1 MKGLS
6 LFSNIGIAEATL
18 EEIGLSIDVANEIST
33 TRVNIYRHLYP
44 DTEMIH
50 GDIRE
55 NYVFNKIIKKSK
67 ENKIE
72 FVIATPPCQGM
83 STVGKQNPN
92 DERNNLIF
100 YAIKAI
106 KKIKPRYV
114 LIENV
119 PQQLRT
125 KIFVNGV
132 NKDIPE
138 YLHDS
143 LSNQYHI
150 EGRVINCA
158 DYGVPQ
164 IRKRSI
170 FLLSRKDQ
178 KKKLTFLNE
187 NDYSEHVPLSV
198 SIGKLPSL
206 DPKIQGLNDEQLL
219 RYFPNFNK
227 KMQKGISISK
237 WHRPPIHKIRH
248 VEIMQHTPE
257 GKSAFG
263 NKYFYPKKSDG
274 SRIKGYKNTYKRQS
288 WDRPSYTITNYNG
301 AVCSQDNVH
310 PGKPFKEKGK
320 NLYSDARVFS
330 IYELMILMSLPPDW
344 NIPEWADE
352 SHLRHAIGEGLPPI
366 VVNKIFGK
374 LLS

>member
-1 MKGLS
+1 
-6 LFSNIGIAEATL
+6 
-18 EEIGLSIDVANEIST
+18 
-33 TRVNIYRHLYP
+33 
-44 DTEMIH
+44 MIH

-72 FVIATPPCQGM
+72 FVLQLHLVKVG
-83 STVGKQNPN
+83 TVGKQNPN

-143 LSNQYHI
+143 LTNQYHI

-164 IRKRSI
+164 IEKI
-170 FLLSRKDQ
+170 NILLSRKDQ
-178 KKKLTFLNE
+178 KKN
-187 NDYSEHVPLSV
+187 
-198 SIGKLPSL
+198 
-206 DPKIQGLNDEQLL
+206 
-219 RYFPNFNK
+219 
-227 KMQKGISISK
+227 
-237 WHRPPIHKIRH
+237 
-248 VEIMQHTPE
+248 
-257 GKSAFG
+257 
-263 NKYFYPKKSDG
+263 
-274 SRIKGYKNTYKRQS
+274 
-288 WDRPSYTITNYNG
+288 
-301 AVCSQDNVH
+301 
-310 PGKPFKEKGK
+310 
-320 NLYSDARVFS
+320 
-330 IYELMILMSLPPDW
+330 
-344 NIPEWADE
+344 
-352 SHLRHAIGEGLPPI
+352 
-366 VVNKIFGK
+366 

>member
-33 TRVNIYRHLYP
+33 NRVNIYRHLYP

-143 LSNQYHI
+143 LTNQYHI

-178 KKKLTFLNE
+178 KKKLTFQNTCLSQYLLE
-187 NDYSEHVPLSV
+187 NYPL
-198 SIGKLPSL
+198 LT
-206 DPKIQGLNDEQLL
+206 Q
-219 RYFPNFNK
+219 R
-227 KMQKGISISK
+227 
-237 WHRPPIHKIRH
+237 
-248 VEIMQHTPE
+248 
-257 GKSAFG
+257 
-263 NKYFYPKKSDG
+263 
-274 SRIKGYKNTYKRQS
+274 
-288 WDRPSYTITNYNG
+288 
-301 AVCSQDNVH
+301 
-310 PGKPFKEKGK
+310 FK
-320 NLYSDARVFS
+320 V
-330 IYELMILMSLPPDW
+330 
-344 NIPEWADE
+344 
-352 SHLRHAIGEGLPPI
+352 
-366 VVNKIFGK
+366 
-374 LLS
+374 